1 MRRTYHTRG
10 APTKADFVEI
20 GDAHVSRCALGVP
33 EAKSRSVTQN
43 LILSNPLTL
52 HDPSANTLRTHLGLS
67 CVNRQ
72 RTRLLLRVKKLTWT
86 AEHPVLTL
94 RFTSVRCVTS
104 PPRPPKHVTV
114 VAVKVVQSLGH
125 LHSKAAV
132 KLASAI

>member
-20 GDAHVSRCALGVP
+20 GDAHVSRCAVGGHTSVVA

-43 LILSNPLTL
+43 LILSNPVTL
-52 HDPSANTLRTHLGLS
+52 YDPSANTLRT

-86 AEHPVLTL
+86 AERPVLTL
-94 RFTSVRCVTS
+94 RFTSVRVTS
-104 PPRPPKHVTV
+104 PPRPPKHVNV
-114 VAVKVVQSLGH
+114 VAVNVVQSLGH